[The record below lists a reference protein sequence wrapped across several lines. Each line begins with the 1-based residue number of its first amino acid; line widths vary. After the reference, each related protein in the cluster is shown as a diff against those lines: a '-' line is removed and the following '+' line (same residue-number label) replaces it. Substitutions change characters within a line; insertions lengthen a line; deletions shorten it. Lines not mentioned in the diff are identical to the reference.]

1 MPPLA
6 PSRENR
12 KVFAL
17 FSFAKKAATK
27 LKWKKKGCFYKT
39 QRGRLPCL
47 RAALACGGPAP
58 QARASGVAPSSAGS
72 PSAPAGGLQAGGP
85 APAFRRWLL
94 ALKVWGL
101 VNAPPC
107 AKGAAVGAGKIR
119 VEGLILLRRVPPPT
133 AGRLLFF

>member
-1 MPPLA
+1 LKSFRA
-6 PSRENR
+6 FFFCEKSRNEIR
-12 KVFAL
+12 VE
-17 FSFAKKAATK
+17 
-27 LKWKKKGCFYKT
+27 KKGFFFET

-72 PSAPAGGLQAGGP
+72 PSAPAGGLQAGAP
-85 APAFRRWLL
+85 APACRRWLL
-94 ALKVWGL
+94 ALEVWGL

-119 VEGLILLRRVPPPT
+119 VEGLILLRRVFP
-133 AGRLLFF
+133 AYGGALAFFIKQKEKKASP